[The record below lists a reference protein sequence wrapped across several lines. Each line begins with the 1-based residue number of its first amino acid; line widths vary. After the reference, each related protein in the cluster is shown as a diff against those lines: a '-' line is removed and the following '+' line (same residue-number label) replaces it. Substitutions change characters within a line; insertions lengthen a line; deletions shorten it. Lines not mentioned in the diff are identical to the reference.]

1 MRWHIISR
9 LIICCSME
17 DDTYLT
23 RSLGFVLADVS
34 RLIRKRLDDK
44 ANELGLTRA
53 QWRVLAQLRRREG
66 INQSALAEILEI
78 EPITLV
84 RHIDRLVAKDLVERR
99 PDPADRRAWRLFL
112 KDEVQPILD
121 AMRALSEEVRAEA
134 LAGIPAARREHLIDD
149 LLSIKTNL
157 SSLDDSLERRP
168 AKRQPAG
175 SRRAG
180 SKTTKPAGKSAAR
193 QVVRQAHGS

>member
-9 LIICCSME
+9 LIICGSME
-17 DDTYLT
+17 DDSYLT

-34 RLIRKRLDDK
+34 RLIRKRFDDK

-112 KDEVQPILD
+112 KEEVQPILD

-157 SSLDDSLERRP
+157 SSLDDSLQRRA
-168 AKRQPAG
+168 AKRQPAAT
-175 SRRAG
+175 RRAP

-193 QVVRQAHGS
+193 QVVRQAHGT

>member
-1 MRWHIISR
+1 
-9 LIICCSME
+9 ME

-157 SSLDDSLERRP
+157 SSLDDSLERRA

-175 SRRAG
+175 SRRGG